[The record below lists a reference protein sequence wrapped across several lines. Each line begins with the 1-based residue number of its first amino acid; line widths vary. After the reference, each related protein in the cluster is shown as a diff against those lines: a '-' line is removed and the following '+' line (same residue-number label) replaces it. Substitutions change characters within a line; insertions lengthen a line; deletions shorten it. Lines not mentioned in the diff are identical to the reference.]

1 MQIFTAT
8 LSYTTPPRFQG
19 NTKIDSSG
27 SEPVVYFA
35 QDASEKGSVSL
46 HHENSLV
53 RSLPLLPIEIAL
65 LLKVASPVG
74 SCLPEEV
81 MYVFILF
88 LFTSLNSLTVV
99 LALEYLKLSGNG

>member
-8 LSYTTPPRFQG
+8 LFYTNPPPAPHPLQG

-27 SEPVVYFA
+27 IEPVVYFA

-46 HHENSLV
+46 HHENLLV

-65 LLKVASPVG
+65 LLKW
-74 SCLPEEV
+74 L
-81 MYVFILF
+81 
-88 LFTSLNSLTVV
+88 V
-99 LALEYLKLSGNG
+99 L